1 MSKQYKPSA
10 IKPLKHF
17 CGGYMAM
24 NYCWQM
30 PKLQNLGG
38 MCQVKWP
45 KISKFKAKNRTAVY

>member
-17 CGGYMAM
+17 CGGYMAT

-30 PKLQNLGG
+30 PKLQNLG
-38 MCQVKWP
+38 
-45 KISKFKAKNRTAVY
+45 